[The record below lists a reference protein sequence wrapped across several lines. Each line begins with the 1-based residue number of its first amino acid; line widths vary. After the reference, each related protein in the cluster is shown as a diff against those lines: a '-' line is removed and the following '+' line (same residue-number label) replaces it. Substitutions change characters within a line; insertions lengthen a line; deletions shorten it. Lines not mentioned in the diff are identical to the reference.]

1 MIVTINRRQARR
13 KRDRE
18 TRHGGQNAD
27 GRRRAPRHSREKSS
41 TDSSEQSSNN
51 NRRKK
56 KKRRRR
62 QETESSSSSS
72 SKSDP
77 TPSDSSQESDRFLS
91 PEARRAKKKRRKAE
105 RDKAHFEAVNEIWDI
120 DTRPDFLKTIKG
132 CAKYPMNQILGM
144 KAEYTKEAERRNM
157 GEDIFLRDGKLK
169 KTRFKAQ
176 SDNGTTKLHEVRFYR
191 LPVAHPK
198 EYYKRVPR
206 KQDVIIRSFPMDHYG
221 LEGQVQDAVIG
232 KMHNRAVVQTYDAF
246 GKTSVK
252 TGRGSGKYA
261 DRHQLE
267 EALINYGS
275 LMHHLWPIDYSLFPI
290 WRTLHDAKWGE
301 TVTSDEKRRS
311 ELVIEFF
318 NSMLADNCS
327 KAVHSKYPLVFE
339 QVNNRTY
346 LLKALLIET

>member
-176 SDNGTTKLHEVRFYR
+176 SDNGTTKLHEVRFQRVLQARPQEAGRDHQKFPHGPLR
-191 LPVAHPK
+191 LRGAGPGRRHR
-198 EYYKRVPR
+198 E
-206 KQDVIIRSFPMDHYG
+206 
-221 LEGQVQDAVIG
+221 DA
-232 KMHNRAVVQTYDAF
+232 QQ
-246 GKTSVK
+246 S
-252 TGRGSGKYA
+252 
-261 DRHQLE
+261 
-267 EALINYGS
+267 
-275 LMHHLWPIDYSLFPI
+275 
-290 WRTLHDAKWGE
+290 
-301 TVTSDEKRRS
+301 RRPD
-311 ELVIEFF
+311 L
-318 NSMLADNCS
+318 
-327 KAVHSKYPLVFE
+327 
-339 QVNNRTY
+339 
-346 LLKALLIET
+346 